1 MVRFIALASE
11 SAGWDVQHAS
21 AGGDRLIV
29 LTELGVSDEDGAS
42 VPVGYDRTMVTVLKV
57 PRNTF
62 LQPMPG
68 I

>member
-1 MVRFIALASE
+1 M
-11 SAGWDVQHAS
+11 QHAS

-42 VPVGYDRTMVTVLKV
+42 VPVGYDKTMVTVLKV
-57 PRNTF
+57 PGNTF